1 MNKIYYWYITYD
13 PYNIRFNFELPLIH
27 QVVFKSGVAHSS
39 KFWKDW
45 WYTSL
50 PWVHEMKFIL
60 WTPDSKKLVLLQHKS
75 NTHIFHSQGTKK
87 ENSNWPFK
95 SHKFSQL
102 MPFFFHH
109 LLYIRSLESFIDY
122 YHTYKQGEKLGKKNT
137 HTN

>member
-95 SHKFSQL
+95 SHKGGVWFVFLNNHFQFLNNILRISTH
-102 MPFFFHH
+102 FFT
-109 LLYIRSLESFIDY
+109 
-122 YHTYKQGEKLGKKNT
+122 HTYFHKFF
-137 HTN
+137 